1 MAWLQHL
8 PRKMWP
14 EIVLVMQK
22 SSQVCIPIVCAGFP
36 MDNWVIIVGT
46 AVPGVVGVLAFLA
59 MSPGET
65 KTRSAKSGLKPR
77 EDLYAQ

>member
-1 MAWLQHL
+1 
-8 PRKMWP
+8 
-14 EIVLVMQK
+14 
-22 SSQVCIPIVCAGFP
+22 

-46 AVPGVVGVLAFLA
+46 AVLGVVGVLAFLA

>member
-1 MAWLQHL
+1 M
-8 PRKMWP
+8 
-14 EIVLVMQK
+14 E
-22 SSQVCIPIVCAGFP
+22 
-36 MDNWVIIVGT
+36 NWVVIVGT
-46 AVPGVVGVLAFLA
+46 LVLGVMGVLAFLS

>member
-1 MAWLQHL
+1 MSA
-8 PRKMWP
+8 KMQQVSTMENWM
-14 EIVLVMQK
+14 IV
-22 SSQVCIPIVCAGFP
+22 
-36 MDNWVIIVGT
+36 VGT
-46 AVPGVVGVLAFLA
+46 AVLGIVGVLAFLA